1 MFGFKR
7 DIKKEKYFI
16 SWKEHKVKLTIHHE
30 SRKDSRVSI
39 SKSGVNIR
47 LPLLLPEFEKKRLI
61 DKFIVWAKE
70 RLDEKPYFHLD
81 KYKRYKNEDELV
93 LFDKTYKIFITS
105 HASSKNSAKI
115 KGENIH
121 VNIAT
126 QHDQTSQDKLVSTLI
141 YKLIA
146 RKYKEQIWHWLN
158 DLNEIHQFGQL
169 NGLRMKNNTT
179 NWGSCSNKGNI
190 NISVRLLLA
199 PRAVVEYV
207 LIHEL
212 AHLQQQNHSAKYWAL
227 VAKACPNYERH
238 EKWLKSNAKNC
249 II

>member
-16 SWKEHKVKLTIHHE
+16 NWKEHKVKLTIHHE

-47 LPLLLPEFEKKRLI
+47 LPLLLPEFEKKRLV
-61 DKFIVWAKE
+61 DKFVQWAKE
-70 RLDEKPYFHLD
+70 RLDEKPYFQLD
-81 KYKRYKNEDELV
+81 KFRRYIDGETLE
-93 LFDKTYKIFITS
+93 LFDQTYTIHIDKAVTG
-105 HASSKNSAKI
+105 KNSAQI
-115 KGENIH
+115 KGAAIRIKLMPQGDAL
-121 VNIAT
+121 V
-126 QHDQTSQDKLVSTLI
+126 QDKIVSNLV

-146 RKYKEQIWHWLN
+146 KKYKALIWSWLN
-158 DLNEIHQFGQL
+158 DLNETHSFGQL
-169 NGLRMKNNTT
+169 NSVRMKNNTT

-199 PRAVVEYV
+199 PKDVVAYV

-212 AHLQQQNHSAKYWAL
+212 AHLQQQNHSAKYWKI
-227 VAKACPNYERH
+227 VAKACPNYEVH
-238 EKWLKSNAKNC
+238 EKWLKTNAKNC

>member
-16 SWKEHKVKLTIHHE
+16 TWKEHKVKLTIHHE

-47 LPLLLPEFEKKRLI
+47 LPLLLPEFEKKRLV
-61 DKFIVWAKE
+61 DKFILWAKE

-81 KYKRYKNEDELV
+81 KFKSYKDGDKVELFDQSYALHIDEHASNKNSAQIVGSAIFIKVRPNENKHDFDKIVSNLVYKVIAKRYKPRLW
-93 LFDKTYKIFITS
+93 T
-105 HASSKNSAKI
+105 
-115 KGENIH
+115 
-121 VNIAT
+121 
-126 QHDQTSQDKLVSTLI
+126 
-141 YKLIA
+141 
-146 RKYKEQIWHWLN
+146 WLN
-158 DLNEIHQFGQL
+158 TLNEAHEFGQL
-169 NGLRMKNNTT
+169 NSIRMKNNTT
-179 NWGSCSNKGNI
+179 NWGSCSSKGNI

-199 PRAVVEYV
+199 PKEVVNYV

-212 AHLQQQNHSAKYWAL
+212 AHLQQQNHSPKYWKL
-227 VAKACPNYERH
+227 VDKACPNYRIQ
-238 EKWLKSNAKNC
+238 EKWLKTNAKNC